1 MSLPLL
7 AAPYATVRE
16 MFNLPPEII
25 ILDVEVTTWE
35 GTWERRWSE
44 PGEYKEVVQIGAIRV
59 ETNTLK
65 EKECLSIFIKPIKNP
80 TLSEYFINLTG
91 ITQETVDSAGLSP
104 SEAFKKFS
112 DWTGGLPLFS
122 WGKID
127 KSALEETAKL
137 NNLANFNTWP
147 IQDIREVFK
156 KASIAADQYAS
167 STIVN
172 AFGKTPTRL
181 AHDGLN
187 DARTILDG
195 LRALRERN

>member
-1 MSLPLL
+1 MKGVTQL
-7 AAPYATVRE
+7 
-16 MFNLPPEII
+16 NLPPEII

-35 GTWERRWSE
+35 GTWERRWSG
-44 PGEYKEVVQIGAIRV
+44 PGECKEVVQIGAIRV
-59 ETNTLK
+59 DTNTLE
-65 EKECLSIFIKPIKNP
+65 EKEHLSIFIKAIKNP
-80 TLSEYFINLTG
+80 KLSEYFINLTG
-91 ITQETVDSAGLSP
+91 ITQEVVDSEGLSP
-104 SEAFKKFS
+104 AEALKKFS
-112 DWTGGLPLFS
+112 NWTKGLPLYS

-127 KSALEETAKL
+127 KNALEETARL
-137 NNLANFNTWP
+137 NNLADFDTWS

-156 KASIAADQYAS
+156 EAGIAADQYAS

-172 AFGKTPTRL
+172 AFGKTSTRL